1 MGHFSKDVIASEAKQ
16 SDEVVARSDSDVVIS
31 SFQRSARLPRD
42 GVYTERSECVP
53 RNDKSGFTLLETII
67 ACGIM
72 VVAFA
77 MLAVIFGKAYDITG
91 SIKRGSKNERWGAYL
106 MNTILYGPGKTATE
120 GLIAAT
126 RVYSSTDIATFFP
139 NCIDSS
145 RCLSFYTPNGAII
158 YELASTAHSLYRNT
172 IAYLANPP
180 YNYSPS
186 THVNCFDLKP
196 TYAKEGKMELCD
208 SSGFYFYKEDNTQA
222 ANTSEIKRVGIK
234 LVIKNALQNLN
245 NAIILYQNVRIRNLY
260 SLE

>member
-16 SDEVVARSDSDVVIS
+16 SDEVVARSDSDVAIS

-106 MNTILYGPGKTATE
+106 MNTILYGPGKTSAE
-120 GLIAAT
+120 GLIAAY
-126 RVYSSTDIATFFP
+126 RVYDLANTNAITTAYDTTSPHFLCFSTSEKKP
-139 NCIDSS
+139 
-145 RCLSFYTPNGAII
+145 II
-158 YELASTAHSLYRNT
+158 YEIIDAAYSLYRNKVAGDT
-172 IAYLANPP
+172 DYNPNDP
-180 YNYSPS
+180 TKY
-186 THVNCFDLKP
+186 FDLKP
-196 TYAKEGKMELCD
+196 TYAKEGKLEMCN
-208 SSGFYFYKEDNTQA
+208 SSGFYFYDEKNNPVTQ
-222 ANTSEIKRVGIK
+222 TKDIKRVGIK

>member
-1 MGHFSKDVIASEAKQ
+1 
-16 SDEVVARSDSDVVIS
+16 
-31 SFQRSARLPRD
+31 
-42 GVYTERSECVP
+42 
-53 RNDKSGFTLLETII
+53 
-67 ACGIM
+67 M

-106 MNTILYGPGKTATE
+106 MNTILYGPGKTSAE
-120 GLIAAT
+120 GLIAAY
-126 RVYSSTDIATFFP
+126 RVYDLTDTNAITTAYDTTSPHFLCFSTSEKKP
-139 NCIDSS
+139 
-145 RCLSFYTPNGAII
+145 II
-158 YELASTAHSLYRNT
+158 YEIISAAHSLYRNKT
-172 IAYLANPP
+172 AGDTDYSPIAIPPP
-180 YNYSPS
+180 YKY
-186 THVNCFDLKP
+186 FDLKP